1 MKNIIIVGSG
11 GFAAEIILYLNDLIQ
26 FDKEK
31 NKEST
36 FKILGIVDNYAH
48 KDIEENIDGIRFFG
62 KEDNIKKSDND
73 FYLIASGKPD
83 YRKNAFERLKNKG
96 KRLFTLIHPTAL
108 ISNNSFIGEGS
119 IICPNTVINAKS
131 KIGKCSVVNVFSSV
145 GHHSKIG
152 DFCVLSPFCSISGN
166 ASVGD
171 CCFLGTRTTL
181 FPNINLGKF
190 CTIDSHT
197 YVKSNTDNYTI
208 VSLRSEYLLL
218 KDRLR
223 K

>member
-11 GFAAEIILYLNDLIQ
+11 GFASEIIQYLKDLIE

-31 NKEST
+31 DKEST
-36 FKILGIVDNYAH
+36 LKILGIVDNYAQ
-48 KDIEENIDGIRFFG
+48 KDIVENIDGIRFLG
-62 KEDNIKKSDND
+62 NEDAIKESDNN
-73 FYLIASGKPD
+73 FYLIASGKPA
-83 YRKNAFERLKNKG
+83 YRKSAYERLKK
-96 KRLFTLIHPTAL
+96 KRKKLFTLIHPTAL
-108 ISNNSFIGEGS
+108 ISNNCFIEEGS
-119 IICPNTVINAKS
+119 IICPNTIINAKS

-223 K
+223 Q

>member
-1 MKNIIIVGSG
+1 MKNIIIVGNG
-11 GFAAEIILYLNDLIQ
+11 GFAAEIIQYLNDFIGTNR
-26 FDKEK
+26 EK
-31 NKEST
+31 DKEST
-36 FKILGIVDNYAH
+36 LKILGIVDNYAP
-48 KDIEENIDGIRFFG
+48 KDNQESVDGIKFLG
-62 KEDNIKKSDND
+62 KEDDIKESEDN
-73 FYLIASGKPD
+73 FYLIASGKPE
-83 YRKNAFERLKNKG
+83 YRKSAYERLKNKG
-96 KRLFTLIHPTAL
+96 KKLFTLIHPNAL
-108 ISNNSFIGEGS
+108 ISNNCFIGEGS
-119 IICPNTVINAKS
+119 IICPNTIINAKS

-152 DFCVLSPFCSISGN
+152 DFCVLSPFCSISGS

-171 CCFLGTRTTL
+171 SCFLGTRTTL

-218 KDRLR
+218 KDRF
-223 K
+223 KT